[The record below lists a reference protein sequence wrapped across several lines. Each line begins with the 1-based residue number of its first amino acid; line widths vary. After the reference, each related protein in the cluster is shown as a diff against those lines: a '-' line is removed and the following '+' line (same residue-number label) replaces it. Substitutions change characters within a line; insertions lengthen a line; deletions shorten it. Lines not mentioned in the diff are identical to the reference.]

1 MFVRATTLQADP
13 TRLDEGIAFVRERVL
28 PAAAEL
34 PGSLGMSMFV
44 DRASNLVSVTS
55 AWESEQTRVDADQV
69 LTPLRARGAR
79 IMGRTQPPATELFE
93 LAVLDR
99 RRPAEQGFWVR
110 MTRVSIDPS
119 QVDAAIDA
127 YSASTVHD
135 LGLLEGYCSAVLL
148 VNRVD
153 GLEAVSVTFES
164 KRALEASRTQA
175 ESIRTAG
182 LDKAGAQVTEVRE
195 SEIVIAGIRMPQS
208 G

>member
-13 TRLDEGIAFVRERVL
+13 ARLDEGIAFVRESVV

-34 PGSLGMSMFV
+34 PGSRGMSMFV
-44 DRASNLVSVTS
+44 DRQCNLVTVTS
-55 AWESEQTRVDADQV
+55 AWDTEQARVAADRV

-79 IMGRTQPPATELFE
+79 ILGSTQRPATEWFE

-99 RRPAEQGFWVR
+99 RRPAEQGFWAR
-110 MTRVSIDPS
+110 MTRVTIDPPK
-119 QVDAAIDA
+119 VDVSIDA

-135 LGLLEGYCSAVLL
+135 LQLLEGYCSAVLL
-148 VNRVD
+148 VDRVN
-153 GLEAVSVTFES
+153 GMGAVSVTFES
-164 KRALEASRTQA
+164 RRALEASRAQA
-175 ESIRTAG
+175 QSIRTVG
-182 LDKAGAQVTEVRE
+182 LDKTGARATEVRE

>member
-13 TRLDEGIAFVRERVL
+13 TRLDEGIAFVRERVV

-44 DRASNLVSVTS
+44 DRASNLVTVTS
-55 AWESEQTRVDADQV
+55 AWESEQTRVDANQV

-79 IMGRTQPPATELFE
+79 IMGSTQPPATELFE

-119 QVDAAIDA
+119 QVTAAIDA

-135 LGLLEGYCSAVLL
+135 LGL
-148 VNRVD
+148 
-153 GLEAVSVTFES
+153 
-164 KRALEASRTQA
+164 LEASRTQA

>member
-1 MFVRATTLQADP
+1 M
-13 TRLDEGIAFVRERVL
+13 
-28 PAAAEL
+28 
-34 PGSLGMSMFV
+34 GS
-44 DRASNLVSVTS
+44 
-55 AWESEQTRVDADQV
+55 
-69 LTPLRARGAR
+69 
-79 IMGRTQPPATELFE
+79 TQPPATELFE

-119 QVDAAIDA
+119 QVTAAIDA

-135 LGLLEGYCSAVLL
+135 LGL
-148 VNRVD
+148 
-153 GLEAVSVTFES
+153 
-164 KRALEASRTQA
+164 LEASRTQA

-195 SEIVIAGIRMPQS
+195 SEIVIAGIRMTQS

>member
-1 MFVRATTLQADP
+1 M
-13 TRLDEGIAFVRERVL
+13 
-28 PAAAEL
+28 
-34 PGSLGMSMFV
+34 
-44 DRASNLVSVTS
+44 
-55 AWESEQTRVDADQV
+55 
-69 LTPLRARGAR
+69 
-79 IMGRTQPPATELFE
+79 
-93 LAVLDR
+93 
-99 RRPAEQGFWVR
+99 R

-119 QVDAAIDA
+119 QVTAAIDA
-127 YSASTVHD
+127 YSASTVHE
-135 LGLLEGYCSAVLL
+135 LGLLEGYCSAVLH

-153 GLEAVSVTFES
+153 RLGAVSVTFES